1 MNGYGKFHQDRVN
14 LVIHLLMVPVFVVCA
29 LSALRNLFEDNWS
42 WVIILAVGPFVSLA
56 VQAHGHKKEINPPVP
71 FKGGG
76 DFLTRILV
84 EQFYTFPR
92 FLLSGGWLKAWRSA
106 PTSDV

>member
-29 LSALRNLFEDNWS
+29 LSALRNLFEGNWL
-42 WVIILAVGPFVSLA
+42 WVIVLAVGPFVSLA

-71 FKGGG
+71 FKAGG

-84 EQFYTFPR
+84 EQFYNVPQI
-92 FLLSGGWLKAWRSA
+92 SA
-106 PTSDV
+106 QWGVVEGVA